1 MPTARNWTCL
11 LGRHLV
17 IRRAREMGFAEIEQH
32 NLIRCLERTGLF
44 SPEELLSWS
53 GSEPRSARE
62 LMGLNLR
69 LAGFL
74 EQTSSIESQFSS
86 ERRQE
91 MVSAIFSFMEEVT
104 GLPAAMIRDLF
115 TDIRWTSPSLQEVIM
130 GGGLTAPARRTSLE
144 TVLIPERK
152 RLLALV
158 AKRLTHDLIIHGNS
172 LRLFYQGLPLMRGT
186 LDRVHP
192 NLTNLYMAFAASLQ
206 LMMLLY
212 GGPFPDGAAVR
223 AGRVEVGIKEQV
235 FKIRASAINFPSL
248 FNEIIKGF
256 FEALLH
262 PGMPTAEELGDDEVL
277 FRELTAGPDLEFE
290 LMKVAPEASLRM
302 HHALVAC
309 RDHDPK
315 RVGQLIRMGG
325 FGDFPPSGEVYLLYR
340 AFARLSPAKSQ
351 AFACRAIMRPM
362 EPMSLRAYVRI
373 LNNQLD
379 R

>member
-1 MPTARNWTCL
+1 
-11 LGRHLV
+11 
-17 IRRAREMGFAEIEQH
+17 
-32 NLIRCLERTGLF
+32 
-44 SPEELLSWS
+44 
-53 GSEPRSARE
+53 
-62 LMGLNLR
+62 
-69 LAGFL
+69 
-74 EQTSSIESQFSS
+74 
-86 ERRQE
+86 
-91 MVSAIFSFMEEVT
+91 
-104 GLPAAMIRDLF
+104 
-115 TDIRWTSPSLQEVIM
+115 
-130 GGGLTAPARRTSLE
+130 
-144 TVLIPERK
+144 
-152 RLLALV
+152 
-158 AKRLTHDLIIHGNS
+158 
-172 LRLFYQGLPLMRGT
+172 
-186 LDRVHP
+186 
-192 NLTNLYMAFAASLQ
+192 
-206 LMMLLY
+206 
-212 GGPFPDGAAVR
+212 
-223 AGRVEVGIKEQV
+223 VGIKEQV